1 MNPAAIEFLTEN
13 PDKIN
18 ICSLSTNP
26 AATRLLNPSRICWDC
41 ASKNPELIHLL
52 SQNQDKINW
61 DILIHNT
68 AIFDYDYQTMAKE
81 RTRIIEEDL
90 LKDTLHPRR
99 IQALLDAGLSI
110 EDI

>member
-1 MNPAAIEFLTEN
+1 MNPV
-13 PDKIN
+13 
-18 ICSLSTNP
+18 
-26 AATRLLNPSRICWDC
+26 ATRLLNPSNICWKC

-61 DILIHNT
+61 DIIIQNT

-81 RTRIIEEDL
+81 RTHQIEEDL

-99 IQALLDAGLSI
+99 IKALLDAGLSI